1 MKRATRNGYAFCRA
15 RALNPITALVLSALR
30 GFFFLKAPQDL
41 SFVVWISLEENCDNY
56 ELTREEK

>member
-15 RALNPITALVLSALR
+15 RALKPITALVLSALR
-30 GFFFLKAPQDL
+30 GFFLKAPQDL

-56 ELTREEK
+56 ELTHEEK